1 MCLFNWCVAPLID
14 HDLYAEN
21 LYEFFQDLKRKI
33 ERRVKNFV
41 IWRK

>member
-1 MCLFNWCVAPLID
+1 VAPLID

-21 LYEFFQDLKRKI
+21 LYEFFQDLKLKI